1 MSSTRMQPFYKGLG
15 YFLVFLLTVAIVVS
29 PLLASDEPLYRQGQ
43 VVSQDV
49 RAPYTLQYESEYL
62 TRQQQELQANAVQP
76 VYTPPDAGIA
86 RRQVSYLRAALD
98 YISTVHADTFATPQ
112 QRLQDLAALHDLQLD
127 LEPRQ
132 ALLALSPT
140 AWQAVQQEAIR
151 VLTQVMQRAIQ
162 ESEVDSVRR
171 SLPALVSLS
180 LPEEQVDI
188 IAQLVSPFIVAN
200 SLYSETLTAAARQA
214 ARESVQPVKRTFV
227 AGETIVSRG
236 SVLSELDIEALTQF
250 GLTRPQSNRTE
261 VWGGV
266 ALSVLMSTL
275 LIGYILRIDSE
286 KRFKSG
292 KALLILGLLYLV
304 FLALTR
310 WVIYDTGNIW
320 PYILPVS
327 AFGMSVAAVFDSR
340 LALFAALPLAILA
353 PYGAQDNLLLQTFYL
368 VSTVGGII
376 ILHPARRVSS
386 FVRAG
391 MVSSLSGIIA
401 VLAITLS
408 SASDLALDNLSS
420 LIVAALFHG
429 VLSAALA
436 LILEFPLAQWLDE
449 TTEIQ
454 LMELAKPDHP
464 LLQYL
469 LRQAPGT
476 YQHSLQV
483 ANLAEQAA
491 ESVNANAFL
500 TRVGALYHDVGK
512 ARNPA
517 FFIENQIP
525 GSLNPHDNLS
535 PEESAAIIIR
545 HVSDGVDLAHKYH
558 LPRRIQNFILEHHG
572 TAVTNYQY
580 TKAVNA
586 ADGDWEKVDLGQF
599 RYPGPVPHS
608 RETAIL
614 MLADGCEAITRARPP
629 KTEEELRALV
639 KSIIANRQKEGQL
652 DEVDLTLK
660 DLSRI
665 QESFVATLKGVYH
678 PRIVYP
684 EMKKQPDGGP
694 KGAANPQ
701 VPSPQSDPV
710 SPPTEKSTR
719 PL

>member
-1 MSSTRMQPFYKGLG
+1 MFSTRMQPFYRGVG
-15 YFLVFLLTVAIVVS
+15 YLLAFLLTAAIVIF
-29 PLLASDEPLYRQGQ
+29 PLLKSDEPVYKQGQ

-62 TRQQQELQANAVQP
+62 TRQQQELQANAVLP
-76 VYTPPDAGIA
+76 VYTPPDASIA
-86 RRQVSYLRAALD
+86 RRQISHLRAALD
-98 YISTVHADTFATPQ
+98 YISAVRADTFATPE
-112 QRLQDLAALHDLQLD
+112 QRLQDLAALQDVQLD
-127 LEPRQ
+127 LETRRE
-132 ALLALSPT
+132 LLALSPT

-151 VLTQVMQRAIQ
+151 VLEQVMQRTVQ
-162 ESEVDSVRR
+162 ESQVDGVRR

-180 LPEEQVDI
+180 LPEEQADI
-188 IAQLVSPFIVAN
+188 IAYLVSPFIVAN
-200 SLYSETLTAAARQA
+200 SLYSEALTESARQA

-227 AGETIVSRG
+227 AGETIVPRG

-250 GLTRPQSNRTE
+250 GLTRPQSKRTQ
-261 VWGGV
+261 VWGGL

-275 LIGYILRIDSE
+275 LIGYLIRIDGE
-286 KRFKSG
+286 KRSRSG
-292 KALLILGLLYLV
+292 RALLILGLLYLI

-310 WVIYDTGNIW
+310 WVIYNAGSIW

-340 LALFAALPLAILA
+340 LALFVALPLAILA

-368 VSTVGGII
+368 VSAVGGII

-391 MVSSLSGIIA
+391 MVSGLSGMIA
-401 VLAITLS
+401 VLSITLTS
-408 SASDLALDNLSS
+408 TSDLALDNLFS

-436 LILEFPLAQWLDE
+436 PILEFSLAQWLDE

-512 ARNPA
+512 TSAPA

-525 GSLNPHDNLS
+525 GSLNPHDNLP
-535 PEESAAIIIR
+535 PEESAAIIIQ
-545 HVSDGVDLAHKYH
+545 HVFDGVNLARKYH

-572 TAVTNYQY
+572 TGITHYQY

-586 ADGDWEKVDLGQF
+586 ADGDKEKVDISQF

-629 KTEEELRALV
+629 KTEEELRTLV
-639 KSIIANRQKEGQL
+639 KSIITNRQKEGQL

-665 QESFVATLKGVYH
+665 EDSFVATLRGVYH
-678 PRIVYP
+678 PRILYP
-684 EMKKQPDGGP
+684 EMKKQPNGDS
-694 KGAANPQ
+694 KGAALPQ
-701 VPSPQSDPV
+701 VASSQSDPV
-710 SPPTEKSTR
+710 SQPAEKST
-719 PL
+719 PSL